1 MTSSLS
7 RRSFLA
13 GVGGGLASAALA
25 WGLWKYNLFPRGVPD
40 AYPVPECCNY
50 VDYAGWMLTK
60 GDKERLLAQDSLK
73 LLDASRV
80 DGHDFAD
87 QVVADANA
95 CASWCLAEP
104 DCQGFSFAKAT
115 HPDPNRQNRCWLKN
129 TSQLTPVADPLF
141 TSGIR

>member
-1 MTSSLS
+1 MTSSFS

-40 AYPVPECCNY
+40 AYPVPECCSY
-50 VDYAGWMLTK
+50 VDYGGWMLTK

-80 DGHDFAD
+80 DESGS
-87 QVVADANA
+87 VAGNQRHLGT
-95 CASWCLAEP
+95 CRGRVERERLSEP
-104 DCQGFSFAKAT
+104 S
-115 HPDPNRQNRCWLKN
+115 
-129 TSQLTPVADPLF
+129 DPLVVRPRER
-141 TSGIR
+141 IRNNG